1 LIFLLA
7 VPIITIAFKL
17 FLGPGESWS
26 HLVENVLLEYSLHTI
41 ILSMGCIIL
50 TTILGV
56 SSAWIVSRYEIP
68 KSKYLEWMLILPLA
82 IPSYITAYAYAGIF
96 DYGGLLSQVLG
107 LVNFKVDIM
116 NIYGL
121 IFVLSVSLFPY
132 VYLSTRAVFLFQSNR
147 LIEASKLLGASEI
160 KTFFRI
166 VIPMSR
172 PAIIGGLFLVVM
184 EVLNDYG
191 AAKYYGISTFT
202 TGIFRSWFSL
212 AEPSTAIY
220 LSSLLLLLVFSLMFL
235 ERKQR
240 GNKSYSNQLVD
251 KVRLP
256 KIQVSRPKL
265 LMVSFIV
272 LIPIILGFIIPMI
285 QLLMWGFLTYSD
297 VFSSSFFTIAIQSIG
312 IAMIT
317 GFTTL
322 FFALLILY
330 FPQWN
335 RLTLL
340 KKSSKI
346 AIIGYA
352 IPGAIIAIGVMVPT
366 LAIDKWMIKVANE
379 LFNLDLGLVLNGT
392 ILILIY
398 AYVIRFMAVAFNPL
412 EASQLKISKQLSESS
427 QLLGKGRIHT
437 FFKVDYPLLKTS
449 MLSAF
454 ILVFVDIM
462 KELPLT
468 LILKPYN
475 VNTLA
480 VKAYEY
486 ASDEL
491 ILESSIPSLCIILSG
506 MIPILLL
513 NKLILK

>member
-1 LIFLLA
+1 MIFLLA
-7 VPIITIAFKL
+7 IPIITIAFKL
-17 FLGPGESWS
+17 FLGPGESWN
-26 HLVENVLLEYSLHTI
+26 HLVENVLLEYSFHTVILI
-41 ILSMGCIIL
+41 IGCIIL
-50 TTILGV
+50 TTVLGV

-68 KSKYLEWMLILPLA
+68 TSKYLEWMLILPLA

-96 DYGGLLSQVLG
+96 DYGGLLSQVFG
-107 LVNFKVDIM
+107 LTDFKVDIM

-132 VYLSTRAVFLFQSNR
+132 VYLSTRAVFLYQSNR

-166 VIPMSR
+166 VIPLAR

-191 AAKYYGISTFT
+191 AAKYFGVSTFT

-220 LSSLLLLLVFSLMFL
+220 LSSLLLLLVFALMFF

-240 GNKSYSNQLVD
+240 GNKSFSNNSVE

-256 KIQVSRPKL
+256 KIYVSKL
-265 LMVSFIV
+265 RLVMLSCVI
-272 LIPIILGFIIPMI
+272 LIPISLGFIIPLI
-285 QLLMWGFLTYSD
+285 QLLIWGFLTYSD
-297 VFSSSFFTIAIQSIG
+297 VFTASFFSIAIESVG
-312 IAMIT
+312 IAMMT
-317 GFTTL
+317 GFITL
-322 FFALLILY
+322 FCALLILY

-352 IPGAIIAIGVMVPT
+352 IPGAIIAIGVMIPS
-366 LAIDKWMIKVANE
+366 LALDRWLIKIANE
-379 LFNLDLGLVLNGT
+379 LFNNHMSLLLNGT
-392 ILILIY
+392 IVILIY

-412 EASQLKISKQLSESS
+412 EAGQLKISKQLSESS
-427 QLLGKGRIHT
+427 QLLGKGRIRT
-437 FFKVDYPLLKTS
+437 FLKVDYPLLKTS

-491 ILESSIPSLCIILSG
+491 ILESSIPSLCIIFSG
-506 MIPILLL
+506 MIPIILL

>member
-1 LIFLLA
+1 
-7 VPIITIAFKL
+7 
-17 FLGPGESWS
+17 
-26 HLVENVLLEYSLHTI
+26 
-41 ILSMGCIIL
+41 MGCIIL

-96 DYGGLLSQVLG
+96 DYGGLLSQILG

-121 IFVLSVSLFPY
+121 IFVLSISLFPY
-132 VYLSTRAVFLFQSNR
+132 VYLSTRAVFLYQSNR
-147 LIEASKLLGASEI
+147 LIEASKLLGATEL

-166 VIPMSR
+166 VIPMAR

-220 LSSLLLLLVFSLMFL
+220 LSSLLLLLVFALMYL
-235 ERKQR
+235 ERRQR
-240 GNKSYSNQLVD
+240 GNKSVE

-256 KIQVSRPKL
+256 KIQVSKPRLVL
-265 LMVSFIV
+265 LSCIV
-272 LIPIILGFIIPMI
+272 LIPISLGFIIPSI
-285 QLLMWGFLTYSD
+285 QLLIWGFLTYSD
-297 VFSSSFFTIAIQSIG
+297 VFTASFFTIALESIG
-312 IAMIT
+312 IAMMT
-317 GFTTL
+317 GFITL
-322 FFALLILY
+322 FCALLILY

-352 IPGAIIAIGVMVPT
+352 IPGAIIAIGVMIPT
-366 LAIDKWMIKVANE
+366 LAMDKWMIKIANE
-379 LFNLDLGLVLNGT
+379 LFNLNLGLLLNGT

-427 QLLGKGRIHT
+427 QLLGKGRIRT